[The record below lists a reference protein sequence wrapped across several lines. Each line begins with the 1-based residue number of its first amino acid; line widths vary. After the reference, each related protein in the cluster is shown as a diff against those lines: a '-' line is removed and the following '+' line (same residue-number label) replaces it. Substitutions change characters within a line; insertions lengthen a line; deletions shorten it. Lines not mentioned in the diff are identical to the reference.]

1 MYADPFYFE
10 ESDGAEKM
18 EAYLTD
24 NLGIAPEDAREI
36 LSEMVF
42 VCRTGSCPT
51 LLTDALKRR
60 GYPVG
65 SKRNLD
71 IITIGCELE
80 AGTRMW
86 GRLGTTGNEM
96 AGR

>member
-1 MYADPFYFE
+1 MT
-10 ESDGAEKM
+10 
-18 EAYLTD
+18 AYLTD
-24 NLGIAPEDAREI
+24 DLGLAPEDARETVA
-36 LSEMVF
+36 EMVF

-60 GYPVG
+60 GYPVDQ
-65 SKRNLD
+65 KRNLD
-71 IITIGCELE
+71 IIVIGCEME

-86 GRLGTTGNEM
+86 ERLGATGNEM